1 MFEIGNDYLVFIKR
15 TIDTDWR
22 VVACIVSNEL
32 GISSEVIETSSG
44 CEGNWGNHVN
54 GKKTFSV
61 DINGVAISNDL
72 KPSSISH
79 EILYELAV
87 SGEAFSVRVAK
98 VGDLYVREGRVTI
111 TDYRENQT
119 AWQPFS
125 FSATLKGKGKIQG
138 RFFKYLADNIARYI
152 TPENEDKIIVKSY
165 GNQGP

>member
-15 TIDTDWR
+15 TVDADWR

-54 GKKTFSV
+54 GKKTFSI
-61 DINGVAISNDL
+61 DINGVAISNEL
-72 KPSSISH
+72 RPSSISH

-98 VGDLYVREGRVTI
+98 VGDLYVREGWVTI

-138 RFFKYLADNIARYI
+138 RFFKYLAESISGKYV
-152 TPENEDKIIVKSY
+152 TPDDGRKIIVRTS
-165 GNQGP
+165 GN